1 MKSRYHIVKNISELR
16 QLIECCKQTKYA
28 SVDFETSGDPLY
40 TYRFYPTIL
49 SVTFQAGS
57 GVSIPL
63 DHFEMSKK
71 HPWKKWL
78 RIFGREVI
86 ENPEITKIGYNWK
99 FDNQIFVK
107 YGIYARG
114 TVIDAMLAKY
124 ILNENRPN
132 GLKEM
137 VKRYLPDFS
146 NYEKALEDDDGNT
159 KIKWDQIPLEELCKY
174 GCLDTDCTYRLGI
187 FFEKKLIDLNM
198 YHIFRNLYMPMSR
211 VAQDIER
218 NGLYLNRDFNTELLN
233 SYKPKIDQALEDIYN
248 LPKIQKLQKAYT
260 ESRVNA
266 YLEKLQ
272 QEIDELDA
280 DNPKDSR
287 KIASREQKIAKIAAG
302 EYTTKNEKDLV
313 RKINLGSPI
322 DLPWVMYE
330 AEKGLNFPVLKY
342 SDKGR
347 PSTDEETLV
356 NLRMEV
362 KKPDSPKAIFLDR
375 LLELRGLQ
383 KMYKT
388 YIEGWHEKVQDDSRL
403 HGTYL
408 IHGCVTGNTKLV
420 GKEKDIRIKDICP
433 SEVGVKDVTQDNLWV
448 LSHEGTWEQI
458 THTINKGIQ
467 PMFKITTSR
476 GDILKCTK
484 EHKLLTPQGWKKVS
498 YIFKH
503 KLNVIMYDTSK
514 FDITKPDTGKS
525 SLEVIFRDIPGWEGY
540 LASNE
545 GKVYSVK
552 VAGSRGILDYNHPH
566 ELVPRD
572 WGKRGRLRVY
582 LRNNTRKKYAFSISH
597 LIWMAF
603 NNQDNIPLNMVV
615 DHINCNPYD
624 NRPENLQL
632 ISYSENIRR
641 AYKCTR
647 SVFRNGANNGSYKIT
662 TQQVGAILE
671 DYQNGLRICDIYR
684 KYHISQAQA
693 QGIVKSERRKD
704 IYLAQIID
712 MSYIGDRTVYDLSV
726 NNNHSYITRSNF
738 INSNTTSGRWS
749 CVSEDTLVL
758 TNMGE
763 IPISELQEYMGHNGE
778 LQTLTQ
784 EGWKSIEWFIYKG
797 RHEMYEVT
805 LEDGKTIQC
814 TLDHKFI
821 TNQGTKKLRE
831 LKIRDNLISYTNLSF
846 INTPITQIRPVGV
859 KGVYDLSIKD
869 CPQYIGNGILNHNSK
884 EPNMQQIP
892 KTSVDPNIK
901 KQLVAEPGTLYFVMD
916 YSQAELR
923 IMAHLSGD
931 ETYLEAF
938 AKGQDPHLAIAAQK
952 YGVSYD
958 EAHAIYSNEEHP
970 DYKIWKTRRK
980 QAKQIVFGL
989 IYGIQAKLLS
999 VKLSDPK
1006 SGIIVTPE
1014 EAQQMQDEFFE
1025 QHPKIHRYMAKQE
1038 RILRKQGYI
1047 TSLFGTKRR
1056 LPEVYSDD
1064 NAEAAYAIRL
1074 AVNFPC
1080 QGAAS
1085 HMTQFG
1091 AILVY
1096 WDMKQGKYPPMKEVA
1111 TVHDALYYN
1120 TPPNYINT
1128 WTVWKIWDTLRN
1140 PLTKKYFGFQIDDVT
1155 MSMDVTIGRTMAE
1168 ELPFIPG
1175 YDYRKMLQPDFDV
1188 DAYMEEH
1195 KKFKGIDISEYPVKF
1210 KELFEQGKKWQE

>member
-1 MKSRYHIVKNISELR
+1 MKSRYHIIKDLDELK
-16 QLIECCKQTKYA
+16 QLIDACKQTKYA
-28 SVDFETSGDPLY
+28 SVDFETNGQPIYNNL
-40 TYRFYPTIL
+40 FAPTIL
-49 SVTFQAGS
+49 SVTFQPGT

-63 DHFEMSKK
+63 RHFEMPDN

-78 RIFGREVI
+78 IKFGREVI
-86 ENPEITKIGYNWK
+86 ENPDITKIGYNWK

-107 YGIYARG
+107 YGIYTRS

-132 GLKEM
+132 GLKGM

-159 KIKWDQIPLEELCKY
+159 KVQWDKIPLEELCKY
-174 GCLDTDCTYRLGI
+174 GCLDTDCTFRLGI
-187 FFEKKLIDLNM
+187 FFEKRLIDLNM

-218 NGLYLNRDFNTELLN
+218 NGLYLDRSFNQTLLET
-233 SYKPKIDQALEDIYN
+233 YKPKIDKALDDIYS
-248 LPKIQKLQKAYT
+248 LPKIQRLQKSYT
-260 ESRVNA
+260 ESRINA
-266 YLEKLQ
+266 YLESLQ
-272 QEIDELDA
+272 KEIDELDRDDPSNA
-280 DNPKDSR
+280 R
-287 KIASREQKIAKIAAG
+287 KIATRENKIAQITAG
-302 EYTTKNEKDLV
+302 VFTTKKEQELN

-330 AEKGLNFPVLKY
+330 AEKGFNFPVLKY
-342 SDKGR
+342 SDKGK

-388 YIEGWHEKVQDDSRL
+388 YIEGWSEKVQDDNRL

-408 IHGCVTGNTKLV
+408 IHG
-420 GKEKDIRIKDICP
+420 
-433 SEVGVKDVTQDNLWV
+433 
-448 LSHEGTWEQI
+448 
-458 THTINKGIQ
+458 
-467 PMFKITTSR
+467 
-476 GDILKCTK
+476 
-484 EHKLLTPQGWKKVS
+484 
-498 YIFKH
+498 
-503 KLNVIMYDTSK
+503 
-514 FDITKPDTGKS
+514 
-525 SLEVIFRDIPGWEGY
+525 
-540 LASNE
+540 
-545 GKVYSVK
+545 
-552 VAGSRGILDYNHPH
+552 
-566 ELVPRD
+566 
-572 WGKRGRLRVY
+572 
-582 LRNNTRKKYAFSISH
+582 
-597 LIWMAF
+597 
-603 NNQDNIPLNMVV
+603 
-615 DHINCNPYD
+615 
-624 NRPENLQL
+624 
-632 ISYSENIRR
+632 
-641 AYKCTR
+641 
-647 SVFRNGANNGSYKIT
+647 
-662 TQQVGAILE
+662 
-671 DYQNGLRICDIYR
+671 
-684 KYHISQAQA
+684 
-693 QGIVKSERRKD
+693 
-704 IYLAQIID
+704 
-712 MSYIGDRTVYDLSV
+712 
-726 NNNHSYITRSNF
+726 
-738 INSNTTSGRWS
+738 TTSGRWS
-749 CVSEDTLVL
+749 
-758 TNMGE
+758 
-763 IPISELQEYMGHNGE
+763 
-778 LQTLTQ
+778 
-784 EGWKSIEWFIYKG
+784 
-797 RHEMYEVT
+797 
-805 LEDGKTIQC
+805 
-814 TLDHKFI
+814 
-821 TNQGTKKLRE
+821 
-831 LKIRDNLISYTNLSF
+831 
-846 INTPITQIRPVGV
+846 
-859 KGVYDLSIKD
+859 
-869 CPQYIGNGILNHNSK
+869 SK

-1006 SGIIVTPE
+1006 SGLIVTPE

-1025 QHPKIHRYMAKQE
+1025 QHPKIRKYMAKQE
-1038 RILRKQGYI
+1038 RMLRKNGYI

-1096 WDMKQGKYPPMKEVA
+1096 WDMKQGKYPPMKEVS

-1120 TPPNYINT
+1120 TLPNYINT

-1155 MSMDVTIGRTMAE
+1155 MSMDVTIGRSMAE

-1188 DAYMEEH
+1188 NAYMEEH
-1195 KKFKGIDISEYPVKF
+1195 KKFKGIDISEYPQKF
-1210 KELFEQGKKWQE
+1210 PELFEQGKQWKK

>member
-1 MKSRYHIVKNISELR
+1 MKSKYHIIQNERELQ
-16 QLIECCKQTKYA
+16 QLIDACKQTKYA
-28 SVDFETSGDPLY
+28 SCDFETSGDPLY
-40 TYRFYPTIL
+40 NRSFYPTIL
-49 SVTFQAGS
+49 SVTFQPGT
-57 GVSIPL
+57 GCSIPL
-63 DHFEMSKK
+63 KHFEMPKK
-71 HPWKKWL
+71 HPWKSWL
-78 RIFGREVI
+78 IKFGREVI
-86 ENPEITKIGYNWK
+86 ENPEITKIGWNWK

-137 VKRYLPDFS
+137 VKRYLPDFAD
-146 NYEKALEDDDGNT
+146 YEKALEDDEGNT
-159 KIKWDQIPLEELCKY
+159 KVQWDKIPLEELCKY
-174 GCLDTDCTYRLGI
+174 GCLDTDCTFRLGI
-187 FFEKKLIDLNM
+187 FFEKRLIDLGM
-198 YHIFRNLYMPMSR
+198 YHILRNLYMPMSKM
-211 VAQDIER
+211 VQSMEK
-218 NGLYLNRDFNTELLN
+218 NGLYLDREFNQHLLET
-233 SYKPKIDQALEDIYN
+233 YKPKIDKALENIYN
-248 LPKIQKLQKAYT
+248 LPRIQKLQKQYT
-260 ESRVNA
+260 QERIEN
-266 YLEKLQ
+266 YLEQ
-272 QEIDELDA
+272 IQNEIDELDP
-280 DNPKDSR
+280 DDPKNAR
-287 KIASREQKIAKIAAG
+287 KISTREQKIANIRAG
-302 EYTTKNEKDLV
+302 VFTTKKEQELN

-330 AEKGLNFPVLKY
+330 AEHGFQFPVLKN
-342 SDKGR
+342 SDKGK

-362 KKPDSPKAIFLDR
+362 KKPESPKAIFLDS

-388 YIEGWHEKVQDDSRL
+388 YIEGWSEKVQDDNRL

-433 SEVGVKDVTQDNLWV
+433 SEVGVMDVTQKNLWV

-458 THTINKGIQ
+458 THTINKGVQ

-476 GDILKCTK
+476 GDVLKCTR

-514 FDITKPDTGKS
+514 FDITKPDTGKLS
-525 SLEVIFRDIPGWEGY
+525 SEVIFRDIPGWEGY

-545 GKVYSVK
+545 GKIYSVK
-552 VAGSRGILDYNHPH
+552 VPGLRGILDYNHPH
-566 ELVPRD
+566 EMIPRD
-572 WGKRGRLRVY
+572 WGNRGRLRVY
-582 LRNNTRKKYAFSISH
+582 FRNNTRKKYAFSVPH

-603 NNQDNIPLNMVV
+603 NNKENIPEGMVI

-632 ISYSENIRR
+632 ITSSENIKR
-641 AYKCTR
+641 AYTCTR
-647 SVFRNGANNGSYKIT
+647 SAFMNGAKNGNYKIT
-662 TQQVGAILE
+662 TQQVGSILE
-671 DYQNGLRICDIYR
+671 DYQKGLRICDIYR
-684 KYHISQAQA
+684 KYNISQGQA
-693 QGIVKSERRKD
+693 KGISKSERRKD
-704 IYLAQIID
+704 IYLAQIIE
-712 MSYIGDRTVYDLSV
+712 MKYMGDRTVYDLSV
-726 NNNHSYITRSNF
+726 NDKHSYITRSNF
-738 INSNTTSGRWS
+738 INSNTTSGRFS
-749 CVSEDTLVL
+749 S
-758 TNMGE
+758 
-763 IPISELQEYMGHNGE
+763 
-778 LQTLTQ
+778 QT
-784 EGWKSIEWFIYKG
+784 
-797 RHEMYEVT
+797 
-805 LEDGKTIQC
+805 
-814 TLDHKFI
+814 
-821 TNQGTKKLRE
+821 
-831 LKIRDNLISYTNLSF
+831 
-846 INTPITQIRPVGV
+846 
-859 KGVYDLSIKD
+859 
-869 CPQYIGNGILNHNSK
+869 
-884 EPNMQQIP
+884 PNMQQVP

-901 KQLVAEPGTLYFVMD
+901 KQLIAEPGTLYFVMD

-952 YGVSYD
+952 YGVPYE
-958 EAHAIYSNEEHP
+958 EAEKIYSDEENP
-970 DYKIWKTRRK
+970 DYKLWKTRRK

-1006 SGIIVTPE
+1006 SGLIVTPE

-1025 QHPKIHRYMAKQE
+1025 QHPKIRKYMKKQE
-1038 RILRKQGYI
+1038 RVLRKQGYI

-1080 QGAAS
+1080 QCAAS

-1096 WDMKQGKYPPMKEVA
+1096 WDMKQGNYPLMKEVA

-1120 TPPNYINT
+1120 TKPQYINT

-1175 YDYRKMLQPDFDV
+1175 YDYNKMLQPDFDV

-1195 KKFKGIDISEYPVKF
+1195 KKFKGIDISEYPKKF
-1210 KELFEQGKKWQE
+1210 PELFEQGKQWKK

>member
-1 MKSRYHIVKNISELR
+1 MKSRYHIIKNSGELL
-16 QLIECCKQTKYA
+16 QLIDACKQTGYA
-28 SVDFETSGDPLY
+28 SVDFETSGAPIY
-40 TYRFYPTIL
+40 NHEFYPTIL
-49 SVTFQAGS
+49 SVTFQPGT

-63 DHFEMSKK
+63 KHFEMPNN

-78 RIFGREVI
+78 TKFGREVI
-86 ENPEITKIGYNWK
+86 ENPNITKIGWNWK

-146 NYEKALEDDDGNT
+146 NYEKALEDDEGNT
-159 KIKWDQIPLEELCKY
+159 RVQWDKIPLDELCKY
-174 GCLDTDCTYRLGI
+174 GCLDTDCTFRLGI
-187 FFEKKLIDLNM
+187 YFESRLIHLNM
-198 YHIFRNLYMPMSR
+198 YNIFRNLYMPMSR

-218 NGLYLNRDFNTELLN
+218 NGLYLDREFNQTLLET
-233 SYKPKIDQALEDIYN
+233 YKPKIDKALDDIYS
-248 LPKIQKLQKAYT
+248 LPKIQRLQKSYT
-260 ESRVNA
+260 ESRINA
-266 YLEKLQ
+266 YLESLQ
-272 QEIDELDA
+272 KEIDELDRDDPSNA
-280 DNPKDSR
+280 R
-287 KIASREQKIAKIAAG
+287 KIATRENKIAQITAG
-302 EYTTKNEKDLV
+302 VFTTKKEQELN

-330 AEKGLNFPVLKY
+330 AEKGFNFPVLKY
-342 SDKGR
+342 SDKGK

-388 YIEGWHEKVQDDSRL
+388 YIEGWSEKVQDDNRL

-420 GKEKDIRIKDICP
+420 GKERDIRIKDICP

-514 FDITKPDTGKS
+514 FDITKPDMGKS

-545 GKVYSVK
+545 GKIYSVK

-647 SVFRNGANNGSYKIT
+647 SVFRNGAQNGSYKIT
-662 TQQVGAILE
+662 TQQVGAIIE

-693 QGIVKSERRKD
+693 QGIVKSKRRKD

-738 INSNTTSGRWS
+738 INSNTTSGRFS
-749 CVSEDTLVL
+749 
-758 TNMGE
+758 
-763 IPISELQEYMGHNGE
+763 
-778 LQTLTQ
+778 
-784 EGWKSIEWFIYKG
+784 
-797 RHEMYEVT
+797 
-805 LEDGKTIQC
+805 
-814 TLDHKFI
+814 
-821 TNQGTKKLRE
+821 
-831 LKIRDNLISYTNLSF
+831 
-846 INTPITQIRPVGV
+846 
-859 KGVYDLSIKD
+859 
-869 CPQYIGNGILNHNSK
+869 SK
-884 EPNMQQIP
+884 EPNMQQVP

-901 KQLVAEPGTLYFVMD
+901 KQLIAEPGTLYFVMD

-923 IMAHLSGD
+923 IMAHLSQD

-938 AKGQDPHLAIAAQK
+938 AKGKDPHLAIAAQK
-952 YGVSYD
+952 YGVPYN
-958 EAHAIYSNEEHP
+958 EAEIIYNNEEHP
-970 DYKIWKTRRK
+970 DYKLWKTRRK

-1006 SGIIVTPE
+1006 SGLIVTPE
-1014 EAQQMQDEFFE
+1014 EAQQMQDDFFE
-1025 QHPKIHRYMAKQE
+1025 QHPKIKKYMAKQE

-1091 AILVY
+1091 AIMVY

-1120 TPPNYINT
+1120 TKPEYINT
-1128 WTVWKIWDTLRN
+1128 WTAWKIWDTLRN
-1140 PLTKKYFGFQIDDVT
+1140 PETKKYFGFEINDVD
-1155 MSMDVTIGRTMAE
+1155 MDMDITIGRTMAE

-1175 YDYRKMLQPDFDV
+1175 YDYRKMLQSDFDV
-1188 DAYMEEH
+1188 NAYMEEH
-1195 KKFKGIDISEYPVKF
+1195 KKFKGIHIKEYPKKF
-1210 KELFEQGKKWQE
+1210 PELFEQGKQWKK

>member
-1 MKSRYHIVKNISELR
+1 MKSKYHIIQNEQELQ
-16 QLIECCKQTKYA
+16 QLIDACKQTKYA
-28 SVDFETSGDPLY
+28 SCDFETSGDHLY
-40 TYRFYPTIL
+40 NRSFYPTIL
-49 SVTFQAGS
+49 SVTFQPGT
-57 GVSIPL
+57 GCSIPL
-63 DHFEMSKK
+63 KHFEMPKK
-71 HPWKKWL
+71 HPWKSWL
-78 RIFGREVI
+78 IKFGREVV
-86 ENPEITKIGYNWK
+86 ENPEITKIGWNWK

-137 VKRYLPDFS
+137 VKRYLPDFAD
-146 NYEKALEDDDGNT
+146 YEKALEDDDGNT
-159 KIKWDQIPLEELCKY
+159 KVQWDKIPLEELCKY
-174 GCLDTDCTYRLGI
+174 GCLDTDCTFRLGI
-187 FFEKKLIDLNM
+187 FFEKRLMDLKM
-198 YHIFRNLYMPMSR
+198 YNILRNLYMPMSR
-211 VAQDIER
+211 VAQDIEK
-218 NGLYLNRDFNTELLN
+218 NGLYLDREFNQHLLET
-233 SYKPKIDQALEDIYN
+233 YRPKIDKALENIYN
-248 LPKIQKLQKAYT
+248 LPRIQKLQKQYT
-260 ESRVNA
+260 QERIEN
-266 YLEKLQ
+266 YLEQ
-272 QEIDELDA
+272 IQNEIDELDP
-280 DNPKDSR
+280 DDPKNAR
-287 KIASREQKIAKIAAG
+287 KISTREQKIANIRAG
-302 EYTTKNEKDLV
+302 VFTTKKEQELN

-330 AEKGLNFPVLKY
+330 AEHGFQFPVLKN
-342 SDKGR
+342 SDKGK

-362 KKPDSPKAIFLDR
+362 KKPDSPKAIFLDS

-388 YIEGWHEKVQDDSRL
+388 YIEGWSEKVQDDNRL

-408 IHGCVTGNTKLV
+408 IHG
-420 GKEKDIRIKDICP
+420 
-433 SEVGVKDVTQDNLWV
+433 
-448 LSHEGTWEQI
+448 
-458 THTINKGIQ
+458 
-467 PMFKITTSR
+467 
-476 GDILKCTK
+476 
-484 EHKLLTPQGWKKVS
+484 
-498 YIFKH
+498 
-503 KLNVIMYDTSK
+503 
-514 FDITKPDTGKS
+514 
-525 SLEVIFRDIPGWEGY
+525 
-540 LASNE
+540 
-545 GKVYSVK
+545 
-552 VAGSRGILDYNHPH
+552 
-566 ELVPRD
+566 
-572 WGKRGRLRVY
+572 
-582 LRNNTRKKYAFSISH
+582 
-597 LIWMAF
+597 
-603 NNQDNIPLNMVV
+603 
-615 DHINCNPYD
+615 
-624 NRPENLQL
+624 
-632 ISYSENIRR
+632 
-641 AYKCTR
+641 
-647 SVFRNGANNGSYKIT
+647 
-662 TQQVGAILE
+662 
-671 DYQNGLRICDIYR
+671 
-684 KYHISQAQA
+684 
-693 QGIVKSERRKD
+693 
-704 IYLAQIID
+704 
-712 MSYIGDRTVYDLSV
+712 
-726 NNNHSYITRSNF
+726 
-738 INSNTTSGRWS
+738 TTSGRWS

-758 TNMGE
+758 TNVGE
-763 IPISELQEYMGHNGE
+763 ISIKELPEYMGHEGE
-778 LQTLTQ
+778 LKTLTQ

-797 RHEMYEVT
+797 KYEMYEVT

-821 TNQGTKKLRE
+821 TNQGAKKLRD
-831 LKIRDNLISYTNLSF
+831 LKLKDTLLRLTEGKRFKEVS
-846 INTPITQIRPVGV
+846 ITQIRPIGI
-859 KGVYDLSIKD
+859 KGVYDLSIEG
-869 CPQYIGNGILNHNSK
+869 CPQYVGNGILNHNSK

-901 KQLVAEPGTLYFVMD
+901 KQLVAKPGTLYFVMD

-952 YGVSYD
+952 YGVPYE
-958 EAHAIYSNEEHP
+958 EAEKIYNNEEHP
-970 DYKIWKTRRK
+970 DYKLWKTRRK

-1006 SGIIVTPE
+1006 SGLIVTPE

-1025 QHPKIHRYMAKQE
+1025 QHPKIRKYMAKQE
-1038 RILRKQGYI
+1038 RILRKNGYI

-1056 LPEVYSDD
+1056 LPEVYSED

-1096 WDMKQGKYPPMKEVA
+1096 WDMKQGKYPPMDEVA

-1120 TPPNYINT
+1120 TKPEYINT

-1175 YDYRKMLQPDFDV
+1175 YDYNKMLQPDFDV

-1195 KKFKGIDISEYPVKF
+1195 KKFKGIDISEYPKRF
-1210 KELFEQGKKWQE
+1210 PELFEQGKQWKKLK

>member
-1 MKSRYHIVKNISELR
+1 MESRYHIIRTEAELDR
-16 QLIECCKQTKYA
+16 LIQACKITHYA
-28 SVDFETSGDPLY
+28 SCDFETSGDSIY
-40 TYRFYPTIL
+40 NHTFYPTIL
-49 SVTFQAGS
+49 SVTFQPGT

-63 DHFEMSKK
+63 NHFEMPKN
-71 HPWKKWL
+71 HPWKEWL
-78 RIFGREVI
+78 IKFGREVI
-86 ENPEITKIGYNWK
+86 ENPDIVKIGWNWK

-146 NYEKALEDDDGNT
+146 DYEKALEDDEGNT
-159 KIKWDQIPLEELCKY
+159 KVKWDKIPLEELCKY
-174 GCLDTDCTYRLGI
+174 GCLDTDCTFRLGI
-187 FFEKKLIDLNM
+187 FFEKRLMDLGM
-198 YHIFRNLYMPMSR
+198 YHILRNLYMPMSKM
-211 VAQDIER
+211 VQSMEK
-218 NGLYLNRDFNTELLN
+218 NGLYLDKEFNQHLLET
-233 SYKPKIDQALEDIYN
+233 YKPKIDKALEDIYN
-248 LPKIQKLQKAYT
+248 LPKMQRLQKQYT
-260 ESRVNA
+260 QERIDK
-266 YLEKLQ
+266 YLEEIQ
-272 QEIDELDA
+272 SEIDELDP
-280 DNPKDSR
+280 DDPKNSR
-287 KIASREQKIAKIAAG
+287 KISTREQKIANIRAG
-302 EYTTKNEKDLV
+302 VFTTKKDQELN

-330 AEKGLNFPVLKY
+330 AERGFNFPVLKY
-342 SDKGR
+342 SDKGK

-388 YIEGWHEKVQDDSRL
+388 YIEGWSEKVQDDNCL

-433 SEVGVKDVTQDNLWV
+433 PNIGVKDVTQDNLWV

-467 PMFKITTSR
+467 PMFKIITSR

-498 YIFKH
+498 YIYKH

-514 FDITKPDTGKS
+514 FDITKPNIGKAS
-525 SLEVIFRDIPGWEGY
+525 SEVIFRDIPGWEGY

-545 GKVYSVK
+545 GKIYSVK

-566 ELVPRD
+566 EMIPRD

-582 LRNNTRKKYAFSISH
+582 FRNNTRKKYALSISH

-603 NNQDNIPLNMVV
+603 NNQESIPLGMVV

-632 ISYSENIRR
+632 ITPSENTKR
-641 AYKCTR
+641 AYTCTR
-647 SVFRNGANNGSYKIT
+647 YAFMNGAANGNYKIT

-671 DYQNGLRICDIYR
+671 DYQNGLRVCDIQR

-693 QGIVKSERRKD
+693 KGIVKFERRKD
-704 IYLAQIID
+704 IYIAQIID

-738 INSNTTSGRWS
+738 INSNTTSGRFS
-749 CVSEDTLVL
+749 SQ
-758 TNMGE
+758 
-763 IPISELQEYMGHNGE
+763 S
-778 LQTLTQ
+778 
-784 EGWKSIEWFIYKG
+784 
-797 RHEMYEVT
+797 
-805 LEDGKTIQC
+805 
-814 TLDHKFI
+814 
-821 TNQGTKKLRE
+821 
-831 LKIRDNLISYTNLSF
+831 
-846 INTPITQIRPVGV
+846 
-859 KGVYDLSIKD
+859 
-869 CPQYIGNGILNHNSK
+869 
-884 EPNMQQIP
+884 PNMQQIP

-901 KQLVAEPGTLYFVMD
+901 KQLVAEPGTLYFVED

-923 IMAHLSGD
+923 IMAHLSKD
-931 ETYLEAF
+931 ETYLKAF

-952 YGVSYD
+952 YGVSY
-958 EAHAIYSNEEHP
+958 EKAEKIYSNEEHP
-970 DYKIWKTRRK
+970 DYKLWKTRRK

-1014 EAQQMQDEFFE
+1014 EAQQMQDEFFD
-1025 QHPKIHRYMAKQE
+1025 QHPKIRKYMKKQE
-1038 RILRKQGYI
+1038 RVLRKNGYI

-1056 LPEVYSDD
+1056 LPEVYSED

-1080 QGAAS
+1080 QSAAS

-1091 AILVY
+1091 AILAY

-1120 TPPNYINT
+1120 TKPEYINT
-1128 WTVWKIWDTLRN
+1128 WTVWKMWDTLRN
-1140 PLTKKYFGFQIDDVT
+1140 PQTKKYFGFEINDVD
-1155 MSMDVTIGRTMAE
+1155 MDMDITIGRTMAE

-1188 DAYMEEH
+1188 EAYMEEH
-1195 KKFKGIDISEYPVKF
+1195 KKFRDIPIKEYPERF
-1210 KELFEQGKKWQE
+1210 PELFEQGKQWKRLK

>member
-40 TYRFYPTIL
+40 THRFHPTIL

-57 GVSIPL
+57 GISIPL

-187 FFEKKLIDLNM
+187 FFEKKLMDLNM

-211 VAQDIER
+211 VVQDMER
-218 NGLYLNRDFNTELLN
+218 NGLYLDREFNTELLN

-248 LPKIQKLQKAYT
+248 LPKMQKLQKAYT
-260 ESRVNA
+260 QSRVNA

-280 DNPKDSR
+280 DNPKDAR
-287 KIASREQKIAKIAAG
+287 KIATREQKIAKIAAG
-302 EYTTKNEKDLV
+302 EFTTKNEKELV
-313 RKINLGSPI
+313 RNINLGSPI

-330 AEKGLNFPVLKY
+330 AERGFKFPVLKY
-342 SDKGR
+342 SDKGK

-356 NLRMEV
+356 NLQMEV
-362 KKPDSPKAIFLDR
+362 KKPDSPKAVFLDR

-388 YIEGWHEKVQDDSRL
+388 YIEGWHEKVQDDNKL
-403 HGTYL
+403 HGVYL
-408 IHGCVTGNTKLV
+408 ITG
-420 GKEKDIRIKDICP
+420 
-433 SEVGVKDVTQDNLWV
+433 
-448 LSHEGTWEQI
+448 
-458 THTINKGIQ
+458 
-467 PMFKITTSR
+467 TTSNR
-476 GDILKCTK
+476 
-484 EHKLLTPQGWKKVS
+484 
-498 YIFKH
+498 
-503 KLNVIMYDTSK
+503 
-514 FDITKPDTGKS
+514 
-525 SLEVIFRDIPGWEGY
+525 
-540 LASNE
+540 
-545 GKVYSVK
+545 
-552 VAGSRGILDYNHPH
+552 
-566 ELVPRD
+566 
-572 WGKRGRLRVY
+572 
-582 LRNNTRKKYAFSISH
+582 FS
-597 LIWMAF
+597 
-603 NNQDNIPLNMVV
+603 
-615 DHINCNPYD
+615 
-624 NRPENLQL
+624 
-632 ISYSENIRR
+632 
-641 AYKCTR
+641 
-647 SVFRNGANNGSYKIT
+647 
-662 TQQVGAILE
+662 
-671 DYQNGLRICDIYR
+671 
-684 KYHISQAQA
+684 
-693 QGIVKSERRKD
+693 
-704 IYLAQIID
+704 
-712 MSYIGDRTVYDLSV
+712 
-726 NNNHSYITRSNF
+726 
-738 INSNTTSGRWS
+738 
-749 CVSEDTLVL
+749 
-758 TNMGE
+758 
-763 IPISELQEYMGHNGE
+763 
-778 LQTLTQ
+778 
-784 EGWKSIEWFIYKG
+784 
-797 RHEMYEVT
+797 
-805 LEDGKTIQC
+805 
-814 TLDHKFI
+814 
-821 TNQGTKKLRE
+821 
-831 LKIRDNLISYTNLSF
+831 
-846 INTPITQIRPVGV
+846 
-859 KGVYDLSIKD
+859 
-869 CPQYIGNGILNHNSK
+869 SK

-901 KQLVAEPGTLYFVMD
+901 KQLIAEPGTLYFVMD

-938 AKGQDPHLAIAAQK
+938 AKGQDPHLAIAAMK
-952 YGVSYD
+952 YGVPYE
-958 EAHAIYSNEEHP
+958 EAFAIYSNEEHP
-970 DYKIWKTRRK
+970 DHKLWKTRRK

-1006 SGIIVTPE
+1006 SGLIVIPE

-1025 QHPKIHRYMAKQE
+1025 EHPKIKKYMAKQE
-1038 RILRKQGYI
+1038 KILRKQGYI

-1080 QGAAS
+1080 QCAAS
-1085 HMTQFG
+1085 NMTQFG
-1091 AILVY
+1091 AVMVY
-1096 WDMKQGKYPPMKEVA
+1096 WNMKQGKYPPMKEVA

-1120 TPPNYINT
+1120 TLPNYINT

-1140 PLTKKYFGFQIDDVT
+1140 PLTKKYFGFQIDDVD
-1155 MSMDVTIGRTMAE
+1155 MDMDITIGRSMAE

-1195 KKFKGIDISEYPVKF
+1195 KKFKGISIKDYPIKF